1 MNEPSADPPAATRPR
16 WLQRWHRAVGLGSA
30 LFLFALAGS
39 GLLLMFS
46 DALHLPSRQVD
57 QSWLMNW
64 YGIHAPPSPRGF
76 QHGPHWVTQL
86 GVRLY
91 FDTREIS
98 RVDGVLLGVFDVGDE
113 SPDEWLAIT
122 DTELLVVDDAGTVL
136 EHLGRG
142 SGLPVGVTSVGRDAQ
157 DHIVLASSAGR
168 YLYKLDSGEFVLDT
182 DNAAVQWSA
191 GTTPPAAV
199 TDVVAKAYRG
209 EGLSLER
216 VVLDIHSGRLFGRW
230 GRVIIICA
238 SVALLFLA
246 ASGVFAAVR
255 RARTD
260 SQSCRDGE

>member
-16 WLQRWHRAVGLGSA
+16 WLQRWHRAIGLGSA

-98 RVDGVLLGVFDVGDE
+98 RVEGVLLGVFDGGGE
-113 SPDEWLAIT
+113 SPDEWL
-122 DTELLVVDDAGTVL
+122 VVT
-136 EHLGRG
+136 H
-142 SGLPVGVTSVGRDAQ
+142 T
-157 DHIVLASSAGR
+157 
-168 YLYKLDSGEFVLDT
+168 
-182 DNAAVQWSA
+182 
-191 GTTPPAAV
+191 
-199 TDVVAKAYRG
+199 
-209 EGLSLER
+209 
-216 VVLDIHSGRLFGRW
+216 
-230 GRVIIICA
+230 
-238 SVALLFLA
+238 
-246 ASGVFAAVR
+246 
-255 RARTD
+255 
-260 SQSCRDGE
+260 